1 MDGSDRLYHRLLR
14 ALDLETGGEPRSVT
28 IAEIYQHL
36 VPYRAVRTDLGFGE
50 LPEYEHALLRMLAG
64 GRHPLHVEHD
74 QVREELQRELRSN
87 HPIVGI
93 YRDYAAVKV
102 RVDPAGMPAP
112 PPVPER
118 TDPAPPPRQA
128 VRPPAAAPSPRP
140 RASAAP
146 AAPAV
151 SAGRC
156 GLCEQPLPAG
166 EGVRFCPFCGGA
178 ARPVPC
184 GECGEELRPGWR
196 FCAAC
201 GRPRDRGAP
210 GR

>member
-64 GRHPLHVEHD
+64 GRHPLRVEHD

-87 HPIVGI
+87 HPILGI

-102 RVDPAGMPAP
+102 RVDPTGTPVP
-112 PPVPER
+112 PPAER
-118 TDPAPPPRQA
+118 TDPAPPPRRA
-128 VRPPAAAPSPRP
+128 VRQPE
-140 RASAAP
+140 AP
-146 AAPAV
+146 ARPAPRTAPAPPTA

-166 EGVRFCPFCGGA
+166 EGVRFCPFCGAA

-210 GR
+210 AR

>member
-14 ALDLETGGEPRSVT
+14 ALDLEQGGAAHSVT

-36 VPYRAVRTDLGFGE
+36 VPYRGVRTELGFGE

-64 GRHPLHVEHD
+64 DRHAVRVEHD
-74 QVREELQRELRSN
+74 QVREELRRELRSN
-87 HPIVGI
+87 HPILGI

-102 RVDPAGMPAP
+102 RVEPTGATLPPA
-112 PPVPER
+112 PER
-118 TDPAPPPRQA
+118 TDPVPPPLRPPPSPAPPP
-128 VRPPAAAPSPRP
+128 PGAPSRP
-140 RASAAP
+140 QQGAP
-146 AAPAV
+146 QRPA
-151 SAGRC
+151 AGRC
-156 GLCEQPLPAG
+156 GLCEQPIPTG
-166 EGVRFCPFCGGA
+166 DGVRFCPFCGAA

-201 GRPRDRGAP
+201 GRARERGAP
-210 GR
+210 AP